1 MIFMIALDL
10 NSEII
15 YKTNRIP
22 NNLKKFKNPKGKI
35 HIIKE
40 RCKECG
46 YCWTYCPK
54 EVLEKSDY
62 VNKNGYHPPKIKS
75 GKEDSCVACGM
86 CESICPDFA
95 IFVEEIKNE

>member
-1 MIFMIALDL
+1 MINLDFE
-10 NSEII
+10 SEKVYNTERAPINI
-15 YKTNRIP
+15 HT
-22 NNLKKFKNPKGKI
+22 FKVPLGKV

-62 VNKNGYHPPKIKS
+62 VNKNGYHPPRIKK
-75 GKEDSCVACGM
+75 GKESACVACGM
-86 CESICPDFA
+86 CEAICPDFA